1 MPVATN
7 VGLDEDTNGLN
18 VDQTMY
24 RDMIRFL
31 LYITA
36 TRPDIAFSVG
46 LCARFQS
53 NPKESHH
60 IVVKR
65 ILRYLK
71 ETNDLSLFYPKSD
84 VYDLKGYTDAD
95 YAGDLVNR
103 KGTSC
108 MVQFLGSC
116 LVSWCSKKQNTVA
129 LSTAEAKYVV
139 AAAC

>member
-1 MPVATN
+1 MLRLYKTAAYVAQQMWFFPL
-7 VGLDEDTNGLN
+7 VL
-18 VDQTMY
+18 
-24 RDMIRFL
+24 
-31 LYITA
+31 TA
-36 TRPDIAFSVG
+36 SRPGIAFSVG

-95 YAGDLVNR
+95 YA
-103 KGTSC
+103 
-108 MVQFLGSC
+108 
-116 LVSWCSKKQNTVA
+116 
-129 LSTAEAKYVV
+129 
-139 AAAC
+139 

>member
-65 ILRYLK
+65 I
-71 ETNDLSLFYPKSD
+71 
-84 VYDLKGYTDAD
+84 
-95 YAGDLVNR
+95 
-103 KGTSC
+103 
-108 MVQFLGSC
+108 
-116 LVSWCSKKQNTVA
+116 
-129 LSTAEAKYVV
+129 
-139 AAAC
+139 